1 MNYSYTRQ
9 HVMGLFIRTNNVN
22 PDLSGQIFRI
32 FRVSLTRIRL
42 MRLCTLITNYMIRI
56 LKRHDS
62 LVVFSVEVSYTFK
75 YVAHGRA
82 IGLFAAEDF

>member
-1 MNYSYTRQ
+1 
-9 HVMGLFIRTNNVN
+9 
-22 PDLSGQIFRI
+22 
-32 FRVSLTRIRL
+32 
-42 MRLCTLITNYMIRI
+42 MIRI